1 MAWQKA
7 GVSSEDSC
15 QRLWRGWGGST
26 AKMSHHSLFYLMSF
40 CQGLRH
46 FLFSFFCR
54 LPSPHCGFLH
64 SQRPG
69 SARIGERGW
78 LPRAQSQCALKW
90 KALLL
95 YTLNEYVGWVM
106 QLWVT
111 DKMMGLD
118 NHVLH
123 SHLTL
128 GQGSSEV
135 RLVFSSSDI
144 QITWPNFSGF
154 HNCLKP
160 LDYSWVLAKGPNL
173 EILLRQKSPIP
184 LLSSAIIFG
193 FVKVFST
200 HA

>member
-54 LPSPHCGFLH
+54 FPSPHCGFLH

-69 SARIGERGW
+69 SARIGERDW
-78 LPRAQSQCALKW
+78 LPRAQCQCVLRW

-95 YTLNEYVGWVM
+95 CTLNEYVGLVM
-106 QLWVT
+106 RLWVT
-111 DKMMGLD
+111 DEVIDLD

-123 SHLTL
+123 SHLAL
-128 GQGSSEV
+128 RPGSWEV
-135 RLVFSSSDI
+135 FLLFSLSGIQIIWLNFSS
-144 QITWPNFSGF
+144 F

-193 FVKVFST
+193 FLEVFST